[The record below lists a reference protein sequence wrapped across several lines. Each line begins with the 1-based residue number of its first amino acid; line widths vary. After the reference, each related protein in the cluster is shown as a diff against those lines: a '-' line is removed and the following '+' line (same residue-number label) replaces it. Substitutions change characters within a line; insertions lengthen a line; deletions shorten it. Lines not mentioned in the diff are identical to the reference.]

1 MDNKN
6 STNMENNVVNIFIMA
21 LFWLFTWMFILNLS
35 YPTKIASEKVSF
47 NLADSTIQT
56 VEKDTVFRC
65 STFTPIY
72 DKNGDKK
79 YEVRFSD
86 INSNLIFTS
95 IVDDSEVDEKHNI
108 EKDARYKGT
117 ITYLY
122 IDKAFDNVLSTVEEE
137 NKENRILA
145 ILGSK
150 SDLVKY
156 SEISKIDF
164 MYSDGIQGIDEKS
177 ARDKLEGFI
186 LEYKKASN
194 EEVLKGVGK

>member
-1 MDNKN
+1 MDKKN
-6 STNMENNVVNIFIMA
+6 SNNIENNVVNTFIMM
-21 LFWLFTWMFILNLS
+21 LFWLFVWMVILNITYPKTAGVENISMNLS
-35 YPTKIASEKVSF
+35 NSEIK
-47 NLADSTIQT
+47 T

-86 INSNLIFTS
+86 INSNLTFTS

-117 ITYLY
+117 ITYFYL
-122 IDKAFDNVLSTVEEE
+122 DKAFDSVLSTVEEE
-137 NKENRILA
+137 NKKNRILA

-177 ARDKLEGFI
+177 ARDKLEGII